1 MTTAA
6 LLLLVATVCWGLWGF
21 ANKQALGF
29 LHPLD
34 VQWIYYLPYV
44 AAAPICYALARRSG
58 VEFVPSQPG
67 IFWSLAAGVCAAT
80 AFFCYMFALRGM
92 PASGASAV
100 SSAYPLITMA
110 LAIAMR
116 QESFSIDRLIGC
128 LLIIGGLVW
137 LTVRG

>member
-1 MTTAA
+1 
-6 LLLLVATVCWGLWGF
+6 
-21 ANKQALGF
+21 
-29 LHPLD
+29 
-34 VQWIYYLPYV
+34 
-44 AAAPICYALARRSG
+44 
-58 VEFVPSQPG
+58 
-67 IFWSLAAGVCAAT
+67 
-80 AFFCYMFALRGM
+80 MFALRGM

-116 QESFSIDRLIGC
+116 QESFSIDRRIGC

>member
-58 VEFVPSQPG
+58 VDFVPSQAG
-67 IFWSLAAGVCAAT
+67 IGWSLAAGACAAT
-80 AFFCYMFALRGM
+80 AFFCFMFALRGM

-110 LAIAMR
+110 VAVAAG
-116 QESFSIDRLIGC
+116 QENFSIDRLIGC